1 MSRYQKAVNDR
12 MQDVAKN
19 ASSGNENL
27 IGSALKIG
35 AVLFTAAALFA
46 TGDGAEA
53 AEVISELG
61 RK

>member
-1 MSRYQKAVNDR
+1 MSRYQKAGNDR

-19 ASSGNENL
+19 AYSENKNL

-53 AEVISELG
+53 AEVVSEAF

>member
-27 IGSALKIG
+27 IGSALKVG
-35 AVLFTAAALFA
+35 AVLLTAAAMFA

-53 AEVISELG
+53 AEVVSEVF
-61 RK
+61 KK